1 MSSEMRT
8 KITQFEQTIYEKD
21 RRIAE
26 FENKIAILN
35 QEIERL
41 NVNLRK
47 IVDEN
52 SGLDQQLRSARN
64 DLENAQRKVG
74 QMEGSITNEYR
85 VKISTFE
92 QKITVISQENEEL
105 RVRVNSLAQ
114 FEAKCGEF
122 GREI

>member
-1 MSSEMRT
+1 M
-8 KITQFEQTIYEKD
+8 
-21 RRIAE
+21 
-26 FENKIAILN
+26 
-35 QEIERL
+35 
-41 NVNLRK
+41 NLRK

-92 QKITVISQENEEL
+92 QKITIISQENEEL
-105 RVRVNSLAQ
+105 RVRVNSLVQ